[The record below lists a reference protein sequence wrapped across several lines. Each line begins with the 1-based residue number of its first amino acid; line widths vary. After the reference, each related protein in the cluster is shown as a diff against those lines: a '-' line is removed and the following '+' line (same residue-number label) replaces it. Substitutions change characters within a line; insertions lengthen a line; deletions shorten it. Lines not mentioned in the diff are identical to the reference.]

1 MKTTILKFF
10 TLSAAIFAFSTI
22 SFGQANNA
30 TGTAQASANIV
41 TPISITKN
49 IDLNFGNIAAS
60 GSAFTVELSTAGER
74 TSNGGAGTLPSVN
87 GTVAAAE
94 FTVAG
99 LTDATYAVTLPSSI
113 TIKDGGETNTMTVD
127 NFVSNSTFTLTG
139 GSETFNVGATLNVG
153 ANQVAGAYSGNF
165 NVTVNYN

>member
-22 SFGQANNA
+22 SFGQA
-30 TGTAQASANIV
+30 TGTAQAAANIV

-60 GSAFTVELSTAGER
+60 GSNFTVALSAAGVR
-74 TSNGGAGTLPSVN
+74 SSTGGTGTLPSVM

-99 LTDATYAVTLPSSI
+99 LSGATYAVTLPSSI

-127 NFVSNSTFTLTG
+127 NFESNSTFTLTG
-139 GSETFNVGATLNVG
+139 GSETFNVGAILNVG
-153 ANQVAGAYSGNF
+153 ANQVAGVYSGSF

>member
-10 TLSAAIFAFSTI
+10 TLSVAIFAFSTI
-22 SFGQANNA
+22 SFGQNDA

-60 GSAFTVELSTAGER
+60 GSAFTVKLSTAGER
-74 TSNGGAGTLPSVN
+74 TSTGGAGTLPSVN
-87 GTVAAAE
+87 GTVTAAE
-94 FTVAG
+94 FTAAG
-99 LTDATYAVTLPSSI
+99 LSGATYAVTLPSTI
-113 TIKDGGETNTMTVD
+113 TITAGTTNNMTVD
-127 NFVSNSTFTLTG
+127 NFVSSSTNILTD
-139 GSETFNVGATLNVG
+139 GSETFKVGATLYVG
-153 ANQVAGAYSGNF
+153 ANQVAGAYTGNF

>member
-10 TLSAAIFAFSTI
+10 TLSVAIFAFSTI

-74 TSNGGAGTLPSVN
+74 TSTGGAGTLPSVN
-87 GTVAAAE
+87 GTVTAAE
-94 FTVAG
+94 FTAAG
-99 LTDATYAVTLPSSI
+99 LSGATYAVTLPSTI
-113 TIKDGGETNTMTVD
+113 TITAGTTNNMTVD
-127 NFVSNSTFTLTG
+127 NFVSNSTNILTD
-139 GSETFNVGATLNVG
+139 GSETFKVGATLNVG
-153 ANQVAGAYSGNF
+153 ANQVAGAYTGNF

>member
-30 TGTAQASANIV
+30 TGTAQAAANIV

-60 GSAFTVELSTAGER
+60 GSGFTVALSADGVRNST
-74 TSNGGAGTLPSVN
+74 GGTGTLPSVI
-87 GTVAAAE
+87 GTVTAAE
-94 FTVAG
+94 FTAAG
-99 LTDATYAVTLPSSI
+99 LTGATYAVTLPTSI
-113 TIKDGGETNTMTVD
+113 TITNGTNTMTVD
-127 NFVSNSTFTLTG
+127 GFVSNSTNTLTG

-153 ANQVAGAYSGNF
+153 ANQVAGAYTGNF

>member
-30 TGTAQASANIV
+30 TGTAQAAANIV

-60 GSAFTVELSTAGER
+60 GSGFTVKLSADGER
-74 TSNGGAGTLPSVN
+74 VSGGGIGTLPSVN

-94 FTVAG
+94 FTAAG
-99 LTDATYAVTLPSSI
+99 LTGATYAVTLPSTI
-113 TIKDGGETNTMTVD
+113 TITDDGGTNTMTVD
-127 NFVSNSTFTLTG
+127 NFVSNSNNILTD

-153 ANQVAGAYSGNF
+153 ANQVAGAYTGNF

>member
-1 MKTTILKFF
+1 MKTTVLKFF
-10 TLSAAIFAFSTI
+10 TLSVAIFAFSTI
-22 SFGQANNA
+22 SFGQNNA
-30 TGTAQASANIV
+30 TAQAAANIV

-60 GSAFTVELSTAGER
+60 GSGFTVALSADGVRNST
-74 TSNGGAGTLPSVN
+74 GGTGTLPSVN

-94 FTVAG
+94 FTAAG
-99 LTDATYAVTLPSSI
+99 LTGATYAVTLPSSI
-113 TIKDGGETNTMTVD
+113 TITDGGTNTMTVD
-127 NFVSNSTFTLTG
+127 GFVSNSTNTLTG

-153 ANQVAGAYSGNF
+153 ANQVAGAYAGNF